1 MYRMISRILF
11 AAALCCCFC
20 GSATAW
26 PDRTVHLILPVPA
39 GSASDFTARLFAER
53 LSVRWAQP
61 VIVENRPGADGIIG
75 VASFVNA
82 HDDHTLL
89 FAISAVATVHAVQN
103 ERLPS
108 DPMEDLV
115 PIAAASEIVLAIAAS
130 EKSGIHSVEELV
142 RAARSAPGKLN
153 WASSPGLPP
162 LVFGAFVKGS
172 GLEMTSIFYRD
183 LAPALRDL
191 GEGSLDIY
199 VHALSVLLPQAQAGR
214 ARIIAIASRERA
226 AAMADAPSVTELGFS
241 ELSMEGLCGFFG
253 PRGMPVAVRERVA
266 RDVFAIANEPGV
278 QERLA
283 PIGQAARPG
292 TTAEFAAFLAD
303 SRQRLTVVA
312 RTAGFPTVH
321 N

>member
-1 MYRMISRILF
+1 MYQMISSFLL
-11 AAALCCCFC
+11 AAAVCCSFC
-20 GSATAW
+20 GSAAAW
-26 PDRTVHLILPVPA
+26 PDRAVHLILPVPA

-61 VIVENRPGADGIIG
+61 VIVEDRPGADGVIG

-103 ERLPS
+103 ENLPY
-108 DPMEDLV
+108 DPVADLV
-115 PIAAASEIVLAIAAS
+115 PIAAASEIVLAIATS
-130 EKSGIHSVEELV
+130 EKSGIHSVEDLV
-142 RAARSAPGKLN
+142 RSARSAPGKLN

-162 LVFGAFVKGS
+162 LVFGAFIKDH

-199 VHALSVLLPQAQAGR
+199 VHALSVLIPQAQTGR
-214 ARIIAIASRERA
+214 ARIIAIAGPQRA
-226 AAMADAPSVTELGFS
+226 AAMPDIPSVTELGFT

-253 PRGMPVAVRERVA
+253 PRGMATAVRERIA
-266 RDVFAIANEPGV
+266 ADVLAVANEPGV

-303 SRQRLTVVA
+303 NRKRLEMVA
-312 RTAGFPTVH
+312 RTAGIPVVH
-321 N
+321 K